1 MNLLLAISIG
11 ILIILSVYGYI
22 KGFIKMLVPII
33 SGILGIVFLY
43 LLRDW
48 LFSFLFRWTFFHGEH
63 VLARVVVILLF
74 YFAGVLAL
82 KWVLGMLKLMTKL
95 PLVHGLNKLMGAV
108 AGLAEGFLVVW
119 LLLYIIQINNG
130 NFFGIDAAASIQES
144 TFLNFLFQNNLIGH
158 LMTTLFGSWL
168 SL

>member
-1 MNLLLAISIG
+1 MNLLLAISFG

-22 KGFIKMLVPII
+22 KGLVKMLVPII
-33 SGILGIVFLY
+33 SGLLGIVFLY

-48 LFSFLFRWTFFHGEH
+48 LFSFLFRWTFFQGEH

-82 KWVLGMLKLMTKL
+82 KWALGMLKLMTKL

-130 NFFGIDAAASIQES
+130 RLFGIDFMSMILK
-144 TFLNFLFQNNLIGH
+144 TPFLYFLFQNNLIGH
-158 LMTTLFGSWL
+158 LMTTLFGSWIGL
-168 SL
+168 